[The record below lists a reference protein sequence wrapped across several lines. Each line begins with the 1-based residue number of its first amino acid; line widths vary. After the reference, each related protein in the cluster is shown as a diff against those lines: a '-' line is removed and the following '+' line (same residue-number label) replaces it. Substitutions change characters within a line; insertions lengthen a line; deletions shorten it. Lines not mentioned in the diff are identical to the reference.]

1 MRRRIPR
8 AKTSRAKTKNEIRSD
23 QSAGRRPV
31 DRRMHRI
38 SYLSKEGCQ
47 MADKETNGRVVE
59 TIEEA
64 TQAERS
70 PDTFYIL
77 IISLVAMAVVGAFLL
92 WYFGVFP
99 G

>member
-1 MRRRIPR
+1 
-8 AKTSRAKTKNEIRSD
+8 
-23 QSAGRRPV
+23 
-31 DRRMHRI
+31 
-38 SYLSKEGCQ
+38 
-47 MADKETNGRVVE
+47 MADNDRVVE

-77 IISLVAMAVVGAFLL
+77 IISLVALAIVGGFLL

-99 G
+99 AFGSPPAR

>member
-1 MRRRIPR
+1 
-8 AKTSRAKTKNEIRSD
+8 
-23 QSAGRRPV
+23 
-31 DRRMHRI
+31 
-38 SYLSKEGCQ
+38 
-47 MADKETNGRVVE
+47 MADNDRVVE

-77 IISLVAMAVVGAFLL
+77 IISLVALAIVGGLLL

-99 G
+99 AFGSPPAR

>member
-1 MRRRIPR
+1 
-8 AKTSRAKTKNEIRSD
+8 
-23 QSAGRRPV
+23 
-31 DRRMHRI
+31 
-38 SYLSKEGCQ
+38 

-77 IISLVAMAVVGAFLL
+77 IISLVALAIVGGFLL

-99 G
+99 AFGSPPAR

>member
-1 MRRRIPR
+1 
-8 AKTSRAKTKNEIRSD
+8 
-23 QSAGRRPV
+23 
-31 DRRMHRI
+31 
-38 SYLSKEGCQ
+38 

-77 IISLVAMAVVGAFLL
+77 IISLVALAVVGAFFAVVLRRVPRL
-92 WYFGVFP
+92 WFTTGALET
-99 G
+99 GGRHRSRAEL

>member
-1 MRRRIPR
+1 
-8 AKTSRAKTKNEIRSD
+8 
-23 QSAGRRPV
+23 
-31 DRRMHRI
+31 
-38 SYLSKEGCQ
+38 

-77 IISLVAMAVVGAFLL
+77 IISLVALTVAGAFLL

-99 G
+99 GFGSPPAR